1 MSDANSAKKPG
12 VTPAKLVLIGVLA
25 LILCGV
31 IYRNYFREPV
41 SSGAPARAQDDRAA
55 SAGEADLEKGTSGT
69 KSAAEL
75 DELALHAAQLRK
87 KPWPAYSVAQVVA
100 YDPFALPAEF
110 PQPPAPA
117 EVGRRVTRSPA
128 EDEANA
134 ERLRAEA
141 AQARAEAIAAI
152 RAKGVQVVLKRG
164 NEFFAL
170 IDGHEIRVGDEVE
183 GLEVVEIDATG
194 IYIDKEKGTVQ

>member
-1 MSDANSAKKPG
+1 MSDAKSAKKQG

-55 SAGEADLEKGTSGT
+55 SAGEADAEKGRSGT
-69 KSAAEL
+69 KSDAEL

-87 KPWPAYSVAQVVA
+87 KPWPAYSLAQVVA
-100 YDPFALPAEF
+100 YDPFALPAAF

-117 EVGRRVTRSPA
+117 EIDSRGIRSPA
-128 EDEANA
+128 DDKANA
-134 ERLRAEA
+134 AALRAQAE
-141 AQARAEAIAAI
+141 QARADAIAAI
-152 RAKGVQVVLKRG
+152 RAKGVQVVLKQA
-164 NEFFAL
+164 NEYVAM

-183 GLEVVEIDATG
+183 GLEVVQIDASG
-194 IYIDKEKGTVQ
+194 VWLEEGTVQ